1 MQKVITE
8 ITFNLPALPVH
19 YIQVTTLPM
28 VHRAFL
34 VVSMCL
40 KWLLPAVCTCGK
52 YPNTI
57 PCKFSQVHVK
67 RIGGHQ

>member
-40 KWLLPAVCTCGK
+40 KWLLPAVCGK

-67 RIGGHQ
+67 RKGGHQ